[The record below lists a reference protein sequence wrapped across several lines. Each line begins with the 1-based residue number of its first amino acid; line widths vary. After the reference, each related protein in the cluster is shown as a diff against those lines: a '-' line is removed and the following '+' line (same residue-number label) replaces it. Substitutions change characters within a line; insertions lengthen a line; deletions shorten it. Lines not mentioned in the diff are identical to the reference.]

1 MGFLSTDQ
9 AWGGQLGSPLE
20 LDSLERHNDGD
31 LAPAPLPLE
40 NMGQKSTLWI
50 RSDFAILEKPT
61 AL

>member
-1 MGFLSTDQ
+1 M
-9 AWGGQLGSPLE
+9 GSPLE
-20 LDSLERHNDGD
+20 LDSLERHNGGD

-40 NMGQKSTLWI
+40 NMGQKSTRWV